1 MKKTTFFHLDYH
13 LMEKSP
19 LTRSSLLAV
28 FFLVCI
34 NFSSFGAAI
43 SFSGASGGNWND
55 ATNWSGGAIPT
66 SSDDVTISG
75 KTVYVVSGDNVA
87 AGSVIIENSG
97 AATVGTLNIQ
107 SGGTLTISSTTV
119 TAVFLKI
126 RGGVV
131 NNQGTLSVSINSG
144 STSYTVSLQ
153 NTTGGAT
160 KMPSTLINSGTLTI
174 DASAG
179 GTTATCISLSQTDA
193 GVQSTF
199 TTGGTINLIPNNVKT
214 AFVIDCSASDALITG
229 SGTLSVGTLG
239 TPLIATFIRIYGS
252 NKILT
257 IDPNVTLNYIG
268 SSSASYGICIQPIT
282 SGSCKLV
289 NKGTLNLSGTIT
301 NPIHLIGGGFTAI
314 LDNQGTINGTGAPA
328 NSSSGVIT
336 FQQATCT
343 MTNSGTINFNPTTDG
358 AVIRAFSASASGSFS
373 NSGSITVGSGT
384 ALTNAIILGD
394 SKTTFTNNGTITI
407 DSGSIIGTTGT
418 NNAIFNNNPGGTLNL
433 TNTTTGA
440 ILVGNTALSLINS
453 GGTITTGATSNAVTI
468 RTGTPGAIF
477 TSGVFSPGGD
487 GNGKINFTNSVS
499 LNGTLKMNVTGITTA
514 GTDYDEIVGSYPSTD
529 INISGSTL
537 ALTMNALTPADGTS
551 ITIINYSSN
560 TGCTVTG
567 TFGTV
572 TGLASGWSVVYSA
585 NMVSLKY
592 TANTAIQTVYNTE
605 IELVKISNKQLISNV
620 NGHLRVLSYSGKII
634 KDLQAVNGQ
643 TLSLPSGAYIILSEN
658 EKNYFL
664 QKVIL

>member
-499 LNGTLKMNVTGITTA
+499 LNGTLKTNVTGITTA

-664 QKVIL
+664 QKIIL

>member
-1 MKKTTFFHLDYH
+1 MV
-13 LMEKSP
+13 KSF

-28 FFLVCI
+28 LFLVSL

-43 SFSGASGGNWND
+43 SFSGASGGNWNV
-55 ATNWSGGAIPT
+55 ASNWSGGALPT
-66 SSDDVTISG
+66 SADDVTISG
-75 KTVYVVSGDNVA
+75 KTVNVVNGDNVA

-97 AATVGTLNIQ
+97 TATVGTLNIQ

-193 GVQSTF
+193 GVQPTF
-199 TTGGTINLIPNNVKT
+199 TTGGTINLIPKNVNT
-214 AFVIDCSASDALITG
+214 AFVIDSSASDALING
-229 SGTLSVGTLG
+229 SGTLSAGTVG
-239 TPLIATFIRIYGS
+239 TPLISYFIRIYGS

-257 IDPNVTLNYIG
+257 IDQNVTVNYIG
-268 SSSASYGICIQPIT
+268 SSSASYGIYIAPNT

-301 NPIHLIGGGFTAI
+301 NPIHLVGGGFTAI

-328 NSSSGVIT
+328 SSSSGVIT

-373 NSGSITVGSGT
+373 NSGTITVGSGK

-394 SKTTFTNNGTITI
+394 SKTTLTNTGTISI
-407 DSGSIIGTTGT
+407 GSGSIIGTSGGTG
-418 NNAIFNNNPGGTLNL
+418 NATFNNNTNAVLNVS
-433 TNTTTGA
+433 NTTTNA
-440 ILVGNTALSLINS
+440 ILIGNTALSLING
-453 GGTITTGATSNAVTI
+453 GGTITTAATTNAVI
-468 RTGTPGAIF
+468 IKTGTPGATF
-477 TSGVFSPGGD
+477 TSGIFSPGGD
-487 GNGKINFTNSVS
+487 GNGKINLTNSVS
-499 LNGTLKMNVTGITTA
+499 LGGTLKMNVTGVTTA
-514 GTDYDEIVGSYPSTD
+514 GTDYDQIVGYYPSTD

-537 ALTMNALTPADGTS
+537 ALTMSALTPANGTS

-572 TGLASGWSVVYSA
+572 TGLASGWSVVYTA
-585 NMVSLKY
+585 NTVSLKY
-592 TANTAIQTVYNTE
+592 DTSTSNQLVDALDLTQ
-605 IELVKISNKQLISNV
+605 LVKTAGNAIVSKVDGSLQVTSF
-620 NGHLRVLSYSGKII
+620 SGKVI
-634 KDLQAVNGQ
+634 KSLNVVSGQ
-643 TLSLPSGAYIILSEN
+643 VIPLTSGAYIIVYKTEAKS
-658 EKNYFL
+658 YL